1 MKKAEE
7 TKKQVEKAFLIGVIF
22 NNKEDV
28 DANLFELER
37 LAETVGLEVVGK
49 DYQLIRTVTPA
60 TLLGSGKIEEIKQ
73 QINFLD
79 ANVVIVDYSLTGSQM
94 KNLSDLLEVK
104 VLDRMGLILDIFAMR
119 ATTLEG
125 KLQVELAQLKYS
137 LPRLS
142 SLSGTS
148 GRFGSGG
155 VGMRGPG
162 ETQLEL
168 DRRTIENK
176 INRLEKEILKIKE
189 QRNLKRK
196 QRNLGDKKLV
206 AIVGYTNAGK
216 STLLNLISKAGI
228 YADDKLFATLET
240 TSRNVWLDS
249 DVQIILTD
257 TVGFINNLPH
267 SLVDA
272 FASTL
277 EEAKFADLILH
288 VVDISSKHYKNHME
302 VVNKTLREIGAQNI
316 PVLVVYNKIDARE
329 CENSL
334 NDCNNISTILK
345 PNEVLISAKN
355 NIGIEELKKKII
367 EICKS
372 SKS

>member
-37 LAETVGLEVVGK
+37 LAETAGLEVVGK

-94 KNLSDLLEVK
+94 KNLSDLLDVK

-168 DRRTIENK
+168 DRRNIENK
-176 INRLEKEILKIKE
+176 I
-189 QRNLKRK
+189 K
-196 QRNLGDKKLV
+196 Q
-206 AIVGYTNAGK
+206 I
-216 STLLNLISKAGI
+216 
-228 YADDKLFATLET
+228 
-240 TSRNVWLDS
+240 
-249 DVQIILTD
+249 
-257 TVGFINNLPH
+257 
-267 SLVDA
+267 
-272 FASTL
+272 
-277 EEAKFADLILH
+277 
-288 VVDISSKHYKNHME
+288 
-302 VVNKTLREIGAQNI
+302 
-316 PVLVVYNKIDARE
+316 
-329 CENSL
+329 
-334 NDCNNISTILK
+334 
-345 PNEVLISAKN
+345 
-355 NIGIEELKKKII
+355 
-367 EICKS
+367 
-372 SKS
+372 